1 MTLEQI
7 NAINLEVEK
16 VYNII
21 NNTAS
26 NCGLELNDL
35 AFPEHDGVEDDVA
48 IGDMMTLWVNLNGL
62 RHACKIM
69 AEKIT
74 YAIGDYEE

>member
-48 IGDMMTLWVNLNGL
+48 IGDMMTLRVNLNGL
-62 RHACKIM
+62 RLAKLWQ
-69 AEKIT
+69 KR
-74 YAIGDYEE
+74 